1 MPEPA
6 RPLGTDDADDLRLY
20 LEAAAREPLLTKE
33 EEVELA
39 MTIEARQGG
48 RGAPPRRPPAF
59 REVHREGPPD
69 VRKAEAARQ
78 RFIMANLRLVV
89 SVARKYQG
97 QGLPLLDLIQ
107 EGNIGLMRAVE
118 LFDWRRGF
126 KFSTYATWWIR
137 QGITRAIADRSR
149 SIRLP
154 VHIHDRLRKLNRTR
168 FQFAQSMGREPSR
181 EELAKALDT
190 TVEEID
196 DLTEM
201 GRREP
206 LSLQSPVGEDTE
218 LGDLIEEVDSDAA
231 FNEVEDALLREEIGD
246 AVDRVLDERERHVV
260 ALRYGLE
267 NGQPLSPARDRQGA
281 RSLGRARSAD
291 RARGA
296 AQAPRLE
303 PDLRR
308 RRDVTTTK
316 RTRGAGRAGPHGG
329 PALSLPDAPRRNV
342 NVHRRAVTVASGGVS
357 LPGDLA
363 IPEQAIAVVVFAH
376 GSGSSRRS
384 PRNVQVAERL
394 QDEGLGTLVFDL
406 LTEVEAR
413 DRGKVFDI
421 ALLASRLEGAVG
433 WLRGEQE
440 AWRSQDRLLRREHRS
455 GRRPGRGRAPRGG
468 RRGRRLAR
476 RPARS
481 GGGGARGGDRADV
494 ADRRRRR
501 PAGPRAQP
509 AGPGSD
515 AMRDA
520 ARDRPRSHAP
530 VRGAGGARTRRR
542 ARGGVVRRPRR
553 LNA

>member
-1 MPEPA
+1 MTEITNEQIQALIA
-6 RPLGTDDADDLRLY
+6 RGEEEGCVNLSHLNELVAEHELTDDEIARLYEELEERHIELADDCGRTSENDSTYVNGDLAIATTDALQ
-20 LEAAAREPLLTKE
+20 LFLNEAGRWPLLTKE

-39 MTIEARQGG
+39 IIIEHGKESEDKLRSGRLRSEKSIMKARQ
-48 RGAPPRRPPAF
+48 A
-59 REVHREGPPD
+59 

-181 EELAKALDT
+181 DELAKALDT

-231 FNEVEDALLREEIGD
+231 FNEVEDALLRDEIGT

-267 NGQPLSPARDRQGA
+267 NGQPLS
-281 RSLGRARSAD
+281 
-291 RARGA
+291 
-296 AQAPRLE
+296 
-303 PDLRR
+303 LRE
-308 RRDVTTTK
+308 T
-316 RTRGAGRAGPHGG
+316 
-329 PALSLPDAPRRNV
+329 
-342 NVHRRAVTVASGGVS
+342 
-357 LPGDLA
+357 
-363 IPEQAIAVVVFAH
+363 
-376 GSGSSRRS
+376 
-384 PRNVQVAERL
+384 
-394 QDEGLGTLVFDL
+394 
-406 LTEVEAR
+406 
-413 DRGKVFDI
+413 GKVLGLSGERVRLI
-421 ALLASRLEGAVG
+421 EREALRKLRDSNLISAV
-433 WLRGEQE
+433 
-440 AWRSQDRLLRREHRS
+440 A
-455 GRRPGRGRAPRGG
+455 
-468 RRGRRLAR
+468 
-476 RPARS
+476 
-481 GGGGARGGDRADV
+481 
-494 ADRRRRR
+494 
-501 PAGPRAQP
+501 
-509 AGPGSD
+509 
-515 AMRDA
+515 AM
-520 ARDRPRSHAP
+520 
-530 VRGAGGARTRRR
+530 
-542 ARGGVVRRPRR
+542 
-553 LNA
+553 

>member
-39 MTIEARQGG
+39 ILIEHGKEGEERLRAGRLRSEKSIMKARQ
-48 RGAPPRRPPAF
+48 
-59 REVHREGPPD
+59 E

-190 TVEEID
+190 T
-196 DLTEM
+196 
-201 GRREP
+201 
-206 LSLQSPVGEDTE
+206 
-218 LGDLIEEVDSDAA
+218 
-231 FNEVEDALLREEIGD
+231 REEIGD

-267 NGQPLSPARDRQGA
+267 NGQPLS
-281 RSLGRARSAD
+281 
-291 RARGA
+291 
-296 AQAPRLE
+296 
-303 PDLRR
+303 LRE
-308 RRDVTTTK
+308 T
-316 RTRGAGRAGPHGG
+316 
-329 PALSLPDAPRRNV
+329 
-342 NVHRRAVTVASGGVS
+342 
-357 LPGDLA
+357 
-363 IPEQAIAVVVFAH
+363 
-376 GSGSSRRS
+376 
-384 PRNVQVAERL
+384 
-394 QDEGLGTLVFDL
+394 
-406 LTEVEAR
+406 
-413 DRGKVFDI
+413 GKVLGLSGERVRLI
-421 ALLASRLEGAVG
+421 EREALRKLRDSNLISAV
-433 WLRGEQE
+433 
-440 AWRSQDRLLRREHRS
+440 A
-455 GRRPGRGRAPRGG
+455 
-468 RRGRRLAR
+468 
-476 RPARS
+476 
-481 GGGGARGGDRADV
+481 
-494 ADRRRRR
+494 
-501 PAGPRAQP
+501 
-509 AGPGSD
+509 
-515 AMRDA
+515 AM
-520 ARDRPRSHAP
+520 
-530 VRGAGGARTRRR
+530 
-542 ARGGVVRRPRR
+542 
-553 LNA
+553 